1 MKVGEEGGGGLHWPH
16 WGRFSPGWP
25 LACARR

>member
-1 MKVGEEGGGGLHWPH
+1 MKVGEGGGELHWPH